1 MTRDHHQMWEECLT
15 FIKDNLP
22 AEQYDAWFKPIT
34 SVSYSTENGKLRLM
48 VPSMFF
54 KEQLEDRY
62 LRLLATALFKVYG
75 KGVKL
80 FYDFRVIE
88 NDPASNVTMQSDNP
102 SPAIQQRPASPFS
115 TPAVEEFDSQ
125 LNPRYT
131 FENYCGSDSNKIAL
145 SISERI
151 ATDPS
156 CKTFNPFFVFGP
168 TGVGKTHL
176 IQAIGIRFKECRP
189 NARVLYVPARLLE
202 SQYVAASMAKPSRVN
217 EFINFY
223 QSIDVLIV
231 DDIQD
236 LMHKPATQSAFFHI
250 FNHLHQNQRQ
260 IIMSSDCPPSDLKEM
275 PERLL
280 SRFKWGMTCQLEAP
294 DYTLRREVLS
304 QRASKDGLSIPD
316 DVLDYIAENV
326 TESVREL
333 EGIIV
338 SLLAHATIL
347 NRDITVDLARSV
359 LTNSVRIKKKTI
371 NFDMI
376 IQCVADY
383 YNLDPEQIFNK
394 TRKRE
399 ISDARQMVM
408 YMARKLAHMP
418 ITAIGTRLARTHATV
433 HHACTSIEER
443 IPIDA
448 TLRNDIDK
456 IETMI
461 KSE

>member
-1 MTRDHHQMWEECLT
+1 MTKTHHQMWEECLSI
-15 FIKDNLP
+15 IKDNLP
-22 AEQYDAWFKPIT
+22 AEQFDAWFKPIT
-34 SVSYSTENGKLRLM
+34 SASYDAETECLHLM

-54 KEQLEDRY
+54 KEQLEERY
-62 LRLLATALFKVYG
+62 LRLLGTTLFRVYG
-75 KGVKL
+75 KVKL
-80 FYDFRVIE
+80 YYDVPVVDK
-88 NDPASNVTMQSDNP
+88 DPSSTVTMASDRP
-102 SPAIQQRPASPFS
+102 SPAVKPRAVSPFE
-115 TPAVEEFDSQ
+115 PQVVDDFDSQ
-125 LNPRYT
+125 LNPKNT
-131 FENYCGSDSNKIAL
+131 FENYCGSDCNKIAR

-151 ATDPS
+151 ASDPS

-189 NARVLYVPARLLE
+189 DARVLYVPARVLE
-202 SQYVAASMAKPSRVN
+202 TQYVAASMARPSRVN
-217 EFINFY
+217 EFISFY

-260 IIMSSDCPPSDLKEM
+260 IIMSSDCPPSELKEM

-280 SRFKWGMTCQLEAP
+280 SRFKWGMTCQLDAP
-294 DYTLRREVLS
+294 DYNLRRDVLS
-304 QRASKDGLSIPD
+304 QRASQDGLSIPD
-316 DVLDYIAENV
+316 DVLDFIAENV

-333 EGIIV
+333 EGIVV
-338 SLLAHATIL
+338 SLLAHATVL
-347 NRDITVDLARSV
+347 NREITVDLARSV
-359 LTNSVRIKKKTI
+359 LTNSVRIKKKII
-371 NFDMI
+371 NFDHI
-376 IQCVADY
+376 IQSVSDY

-443 IPIDA
+443 LPLEA
-448 TLRNDIDK
+448 TLRADVEK
-456 IETMI
+456 IEALI
-461 KSE
+461 KAD